1 MKDSIRKEL
10 TEYIKEQLEHD
21 KNLDGWD
28 IFNDDYYLIGYYKCE
43 EWLKKHDL
51 SVFEAIRLC
60 NEKELEEFGEVQTTF
75 DNAETL
81 VNHLVLW
88 YGLEVF
94 EDYPQ

>member
-1 MKDSIRKEL
+1 MKNSIRKEL

-51 SVFEAIRLC
+51 SVF
-60 NEKELEEFGEVQTTF
+60 
-75 DNAETL
+75 
-81 VNHLVLW
+81 
-88 YGLEVF
+88 
-94 EDYPQ
+94 

>member
-1 MKDSIRKEL
+1 MKASIRKEL

-28 IFNDDYYLIGYYKCE
+28 IFNKDYYLIGYYKCE

-51 SVFEAIRLC
+51 SVFEAIKVC
-60 NEKELEEFGEVQTTF
+60 NKKEIEMFGEVQTTF